1 MIHSLETGAARVISA
16 NVVNDG
22 LITNLPDGVAVEVP
36 TVLDAL
42 GAHPMKVGDLPPQ
55 CAALN
60 RSFLGPVDLAV
71 RAAVDGDPRLVRA
84 AAMVDP
90 NTAATLTVDQI
101 WELCDELTAAHGDL
115 LPEPLRSTAQPTR
128 CRQLRSVHCDSTPAL
143 HRTGRRPRLRPRRM
157 RWRRL
162 SSSGPTE
169 IAVWHGYQDTEGD
182 VFKGLVA
189 QYNKDH
195 PDVKVA
201 ELYSSNDL
209 VLQKVLTAVRGGSAP
224 DVAYMFGSWSPNIAK
239 IPQVVDM
246 KDEVAKP
253 DWKWDDFYQAER
265 DAATVGDKI
274 VGVPALVDNLA
285 IVYNKKLFADA
296 GVAPPSPNW
305 TWDDFRAAAAKLT
318 DPAKGQYGWLIPADG
333 SEDTVWHYVPML
345 WEAGGDILSPDNT
358 QGGVQLRG
366 RRQGADRAAADGGH
380 RQVALPRHHQR
391 ERPQADE
398 QRQGRDARDGPVG
411 SELAVRHRLRRAGDA
426 HLRRFERRPSDDR
439 RPGQLGGVQQR
450 RQAKKQ
456 AAIDFVKWLTAPEQV
471 KAFSLGTGDLP
482 IRTSVGQDQAVL
494 DKLNENVPGTAA
506 FVENLSNVKK
516 VRPQVEQYPAISE
529 ALGQAIVSVMLGKEQ
544 PAAALNAA
552 AKAADAALAGK

>member
-1 MIHSLETGAARVISA
+1 MIR
-16 NVVNDG
+16 
-22 LITNLPDGVAVEVP
+22 
-36 TVLDAL
+36 
-42 GAHPMKVGDLPPQ
+42 
-55 CAALN
+55 
-60 RSFLGPVDLAV
+60 RRLAV
-71 RAAVDGDPRLVRA
+71 ALIAVLTLVLAACGGGGGD
-84 AAMVDP
+84 
-90 NTAATLTVDQI
+90 
-101 WELCDELTAAHGDL
+101 
-115 LPEPLRSTAQPTR
+115 
-128 CRQLRSVHCDSTPAL
+128 
-143 HRTGRRPRLRPRRM
+143 
-157 RWRRL
+157 

-195 PDVKVA
+195 PDVKVS

-209 VLQKVLTAVRGGSAP
+209 VLQKVLTAVRGDSAP

-239 IPQVVDM
+239 IPQIVDM

-265 DAATVGDKI
+265 DAATVGDKV

-296 GVAPPSPNW
+296 GVAPPNPNW

-318 DPAKGQYGWLIPADG
+318 DPAKGQFGWLIPADG
-333 SEDTVWHYVPML
+333 SEDTVWHYAPML

-358 QGGVQLRG
+358 KAVFNSDAGVKALTVLQQMAVTDKSLYLDTTNENG
-366 RRQGADRAAADGGH
+366 PKLMNSGKVAMLVTGPWDLSSLPDIDYDVQVMPTFAGSSGGH
-380 RQVALPRHHQR
+380 QTIA
-391 ERPQADE
+391 
-398 QRQGRDARDGPVG
+398 GPDNWV
-411 SELAVRHRLRRAGDA
+411 VFNNGDK
-426 HLRRFERRPSDDR
+426 R
-439 RPGQLGGVQQR
+439 
-450 RQAKKQ
+450 KQ

-482 IRTSVGQDQAVL
+482 IRSSVGQDKAVL

-506 FVENLSNVKK
+506 FVENLNNVKK

-529 ALGQAIVSVMLGKEQ
+529 SLGQAIVSVMLGKEQ
-544 PAAALNAA
+544 PKAALDGAA
-552 AKAADAALAGK
+552 QAADAKLAEK